1 MDNLLYHNQRSVF
14 YLVNNDE
21 RVKISEPAGWDGT
34 RISVELATDTN
45 TYRVAF
51 TDKEIT
57 LRFAEASGFSYL
69 LNINKTQGPDAIVL
83 FRYGILTND
92 ITFDQLY
99 EGRIV
104 MPMWDD
110 GKQKGGSRAANL
122 KIERNSTADLFLSR
136 YTSKTIIESLKTFS
150 GAPLTPLSQVLLRLH
165 QDGIINSAAFNY
177 NTKVL
182 KEEDVDICGAGQGP
196 GFSLFPLTQD
206 IFPIPWTYR
215 STVPPLIIKTNS
227 IPNLDSPLFPD
238 GQLLYSGL
246 HLPTGVS
253 QIKLDFSWKFL
264 ARFVFVNDFEYVGFK
279 IFKKSGIVQPGNDAD
294 MNGII
299 TGQIGNEILASTIP
313 LVLDPIA
320 GYYTRT
326 GVFEGSG
333 SIILHDDEA
342 LFIRVYVYTN
352 DVKGPS
358 CGSGN
363 SSFIADY
370 PNQSEDFLCITSTID
385 YAPTLTP
392 TYTLEDSIRRQVEII
407 TDNKIAFR
415 SNLFNRLTGCA
426 GKRLLMNG
434 KMIRGYQGISDST
447 LCGLTV
453 SGDKAGQMAFSAQDW
468 LKALDALFNIGV
480 NVERDD
486 DGNETLVVEDVAYF
500 FRDVELIDL
509 GTNISKYRK
518 YSEEARI
525 YNQLEFGYSKF
536 PQGQAGQQSNTLDE
550 WMSKMNY
557 QTPVKNNNSKYSQ
570 VCDWLL
576 STFFINLT
584 RQQAFAEDKTK
595 SYETDNDIFMI
606 NDTGVEVSSYQT
618 SDNRFLSPTG
628 GGTGHNEIFITD
640 SENTG
645 IAVGDVITISGSSL
659 NNGNLTVTNIREID
673 GTTLLTILESVQDE
687 TGALVTFSFA
697 PRVEAKRS
705 EDFVTVTGIQQPEKA
720 FNLIHHIRRMV
731 LAHAKTFRSGLI
743 QKADNEQIFYT
754 SGGNNSSLKTEL
766 DPGITCRFGDNI
778 PSGQKV
784 SDGAIDTE
792 AALQY
797 MDQPLHTQYAIEV
810 SSVLNWPL
818 IKDLMAAFEGRHPDD
833 LDYGYVK
840 LTNPE
845 GEIEKGH
852 VLSMKYNPNTLQVDF
867 KLREKYL

>member
-21 RVKISEPAGWDGT
+21 RVEISEPAGWDGT

-92 ITFDQLY
+92 VTFDQLY

-165 QDGIINSAAFNY
+165 QDGIINSAAYNY

-182 KEEDVDICGAGQGP
+182 KTDIDHCGAIQTSQGYDLDN
-196 GFSLFPLTQD
+196 FEAVA
-206 IFPIPWTYR
+206 PIQYR

-227 IPNLDSPLFPD
+227 VPNLNTPLFPD
-238 GQLLYSGL
+238 GELIYSGL
-246 HLPTGVS
+246 NLPSGVS
-253 QIKLDFSWKFL
+253 QIKLDFSWNFS
-264 ARFVFVNDFEYVGFK
+264 AEYTFVRDFEYIGFK
-279 IFKKSGIVQPGNDAD
+279 IYKKSGIVSPGNDGD
-294 MNGII
+294 INGVL
-299 TGQIGNEILASTIP
+299 TSQIGNEILGSTITP
-313 LVLDPIA
+313 VFDPVS
-320 GYYTRT
+320 GYFTRT
-326 GVFEGSG
+326 GIFTGSG
-333 SIILHDDEA
+333 SIILHSDEA
-342 LFIRVYVYTN
+342 VFIKVYVKTS
-352 DVKGPS
+352 DLAGPCPS
-358 CGSGN
+358 ASGN
-363 SSFIADY
+363 GSFILNY
-370 PNQSEDFLCITSTID
+370 PNPSEDFLCITATTD

-392 TYTLEDSIRRQVEII
+392 TYTLEDSLRRQIQII

-468 LKALDALFNIGV
+468 LRALDALFNIGV

-557 QTPVKNNNSKYSQ
+557 QTPIKNNNSKYSQ

-687 TGALVTFSFA
+687 TGALVTFSFT

-731 LAHAKTFRSGLI
+731 LAHAKTFRSGMI
-743 QKADNEQIFYT
+743 QKADDEQIFYT

-766 DPGITCRFGDNI
+766 DPSVDCRFGDNL
-778 PSGQKV
+778 PAGQKV

-797 MDQPLHTQYAIEV
+797 MDQPLHTQNIIEV

-818 IKDLMAAFEGRHPDD
+818 IKDLMAAFEGRHPTD
-833 LDYGYVK
+833 LDYGYAK

-852 VLSMKYNPNTLQVDF
+852 VLSMKYNPDTLQVDF